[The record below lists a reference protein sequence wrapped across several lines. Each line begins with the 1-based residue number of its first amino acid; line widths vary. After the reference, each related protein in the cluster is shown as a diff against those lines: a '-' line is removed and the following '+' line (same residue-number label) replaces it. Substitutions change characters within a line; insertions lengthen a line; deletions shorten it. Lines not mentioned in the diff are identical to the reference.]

1 VLLMILAGCVHLL
14 FPRNAPPCSKMVRGE
29 PAPGYP
35 FSSVDRIENGKAT
48 VIIVVDSAEGEEEI
62 ELACREK

>member
-1 VLLMILAGCVHLL
+1 VLLMILGCVHLF
-14 FPRNAPPCSKMVRGE
+14 FPRNIPPCSEMVRGE

-35 FSSVDRIENGKAT
+35 LSSVDRIENGKAT